1 LEKIMEKELT
11 GQEKVIRLVLR
22 TLIVAAILGG
32 GFWVARYWM
41 KHRPSAQR
49 RPPVHQARFVE
60 VRELNPS
67 AREVVVDVMGTV
79 VPAREVGVAAEVAGR
94 IVWVSPELVPGGR
107 FTAGDELAR
116 IERSDYELAVAQAE
130 ASLEVARA
138 ELAQEMGQQAVAL
151 REFELLGDEEMSEE
165 DQALVLRAPQL
176 NMARAVVASAESALA
191 EARLDLERTTVRAP
205 FDCVVKERQMEL
217 GGRVNAGASLAT
229 VVGVEKYWVEVS
241 VPIDELHWIDIPGV
255 NAETGSDARVYDS
268 AAWGTGEFRAGRV
281 FRLRPDLETSG
292 RMARL
297 LVEVQNPLDLTVAVE
312 SRHPLVLGAYV
323 RVEIAGKTVPNVV
336 AVDREYVHEGNQ
348 VWIFSNDDTLDV
360 REVEIVWSDD
370 EKVYVDGG
378 LRKGELLVVSD
389 IATPVPG
396 MKLRR

>member
-1 LEKIMEKELT
+1 MEKELT

-107 FTAGDELAR
+107 FITGDELAR
-116 IERSDYELAVAQAE
+116 IEAADYELAVAQAE

-151 REFELLGDEEMSEE
+151 REFELLGDEEMIEE
-165 DQALVLRAPQL
+165 DRALVLRAPQL

-241 VPIDELHWIDIPGV
+241 VPIDELRWIDIPGV

-268 AAWGTGEFRAGRV
+268 AAWGTGEFRGGSV

-348 VWIFSNDDTLDV
+348 IWIFSKDDTLDV
-360 REVEIVWSDD
+360 REVNIVWSDD

-378 LRKGELLVVSD
+378 LREGELLVVSD